1 MSKTYDIPI
10 ITIHVS
16 GGVVQDVDI
25 PKETNTKVRVKDYD
39 CDVEPDSEE
48 AQGHV
53 IKEDE
58 HGTYEEGVWEND

>member
-1 MSKTYDIPI
+1 MGKCYDIPV

-25 PKETNTKVRVKDYD
+25 PKDTNAKVLVKDYD
-39 CDVEPDSEE
+39 CDVAPDSEE
-48 AQGHV
+48 GKGHV